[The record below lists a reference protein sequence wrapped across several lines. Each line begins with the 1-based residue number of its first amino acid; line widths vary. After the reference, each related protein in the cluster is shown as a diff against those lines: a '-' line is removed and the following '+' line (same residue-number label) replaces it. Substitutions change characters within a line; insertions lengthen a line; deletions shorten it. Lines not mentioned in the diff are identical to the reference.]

1 MFGLSKTTDIFEMSR
16 TLYEIGCFTYIQPNM
31 YMKVVLDS
39 TLVEEKETQPVQV
52 LETKYYNIT
61 GQTTDSPSGLIL
73 VVTRYSDG
81 MVSTEKKLF
90 R

>member
-1 MFGLSKTTDIFEMSR
+1 
-16 TLYEIGCFTYIQPNM
+16 
-31 YMKVVLDS
+31 MKVVLDS

>member
-1 MFGLSKTTDIFEMSR
+1 MSVINKSNGG
-16 TLYEIGCFTYIQPNM
+16 TP
-31 YMKVVLDS
+31 
-39 TLVEEKETQPVQV
+39 TLVDETAIQPVQV

-81 MVSTEKKLF
+81 TVSTEKKLF
-90 R
+90 Y